1 MRLGHVMLVW
11 WLQGRVGMN
20 AMQGVMSES
29 MQDDARVGF
38 CWSVMTEHL
47 GSEILFGCGDKF
59 FEM

>member
-38 CWSVMTEHL
+38 VGL
-47 GSEILFGCGDKF
+47 L
-59 FEM
+59 

>member
-1 MRLGHVMLVW
+1 
-11 WLQGRVGMN
+11 MN

-29 MQDDARVGF
+29 MQDDARVGFF